1 MLPAVSIKKY
11 ANPMSLLKAD
21 IPIGYKDP
29 TKDVDD
35 GMAGGYSELKEPGE
49 EGEDRHHSEED
60 ERLAQ
65 NWSCLSSRE
74 DILSTLTVTARSSHC
89 PTLPNPRA
97 LPANRTRSTH
107 PHYLFLLLELL
118 FFLIPSA
125 T

>member
-11 ANPMSLLKAD
+11 ANPMGLLKVD
-21 IPIGYKDP
+21 MPIGYKDP
-29 TKDVDD
+29 IKDVDD
-35 GMAGGYSELKEPGE
+35 GMASGYSESKEPGE

-60 ERLAQ
+60 EQLAQ
-65 NWSCLSSRE
+65 NWLCLRSRE
-74 DILSTLTVTARSSHC
+74 DTLSTLTVTARSSHC
-89 PTLPNPRA
+89 PPLPNPRA